1 VRVLALDH
9 AAQGVRVNALSP
21 GAVVTDRLLS
31 HFATAEAALARLY
44 PLDVD
49 RAFRK
54 VREIKRNTVF
64 WSTGAESQQALR
76 QGDAV
81 MGLLWN
87 TRAMLVQR
95 DTQDRVRFT
104 WNQGILQPS
113 VWTVPKGNPSGKN
126 AMRLIRAMQEPGP
139 QVELLRLLGNGPVN
153 PHASRAGAG

>member
-1 VRVLALDH
+1 
-9 AAQGVRVNALSP
+9 
-21 GAVVTDRLLS
+21 
-31 HFATAEAALARLY
+31 
-44 PLDVD
+44 
-49 RAFRK
+49 
-54 VREIKRNTVF
+54 VF

-139 QVELLRLLGNGPVN
+139 QVELLTQLGNGPVN
-153 PHASRAGAG
+153 PAAAALVPAEVKPFNPTDPENARVQVAYGTDWYIRNYQDVLARYVDMVAN